1 MDSSALC
8 TVIFVLA
15 CAFSLAAFALTWFGP
30 WTAEVSAPLQPRAVC
45 HRRGRV
51 PCGERARPAS
61 AAGEGPVRP
70 VARCAPW
77 RSLRWTVASSSVTRD
92 AIAPQASHI
101 VEADGTL
108 TAARVRVDAKARGHV
123 RVHVRVLPHE
133 TVDVV
138 AKGAELHEDLMDGLA
153 IVCGDKVEDVSL
165 EFVEPESVTLAGA
178 DDDAEA
184 TETPA
189 KPAAKAPAPDTT
201 SEITV
206 SMSAPREP
214 EPSLRLNPSPI
225 PTPRRRR
232 RPWRTRRLP
241 SPRSTWARRTSAPP
255 EPTPAAPEPG
265 PSADEGRYTV
275 SDAFRDGVSR
285 LSAWVR
291 RHLPRTGEGLL
302 GCHHWPRGRDRV
314 LAVGPWPLV
323 VIAIFVFVG
332 VAAGQVLDGDPRIV
346 NTLRHLFNRNSQ

>member
-1 MDSSALC
+1 MSGLKRLC

-30 WTAEVSAPLQPRAVC
+30 WTAEVSALFNLEPFAIAVVACLAVSALGLLVLLARALFA
-45 HRRGRV
+45 RRTVRTV
-51 PCGERARPAS
+51 EI
-61 AAGEGPVRP
+61 AAVDGGVI
-70 VARCAPW
+70 
-77 RSLRWTVASSSVTRD
+77 SVTRD
-92 AIAPQASHI
+92 AIAAQASHI

-133 TVDVV
+133 TVDVG
-138 AKGAELHEDLMDGLA
+138 AKGAELYEDLMDGLA

-214 EPSLRLNPSPI
+214 EPK
-225 PTPRRRR
+225 
-232 RPWRTRRLP
+232 
-241 SPRSTWARRTSAPP
+241 P
-255 EPTPAAPEPG
+255 EPETEPEP
-265 PSADEGRYTV
+265 D
-275 SDAFRDGVSR
+275 SDPEKEA
-285 LSAWVR
+285 
-291 RHLPRTGEGLL
+291 
-302 GCHHWPRGRDRV
+302 
-314 LAVGPWPLV
+314 
-323 VIAIFVFVG
+323 
-332 VAAGQVLDGDPRIV
+332 
-346 NTLRHLFNRNSQ
+346 

>member
-1 MDSSALC
+1 MSGLKRLC

-30 WTAEVSAPLQPRAVC
+30 WTAEVSALFNLEPFAIAVVACLAVSALGLLVLLARALFA
-45 HRRGRV
+45 RRTVRTV
-51 PCGERARPAS
+51 EI
-61 AAGEGPVRP
+61 AAVDGGVI
-70 VARCAPW
+70 
-77 RSLRWTVASSSVTRD
+77 SVTRD
-92 AIAPQASHI
+92 AIAAQASHI

-165 EFVEPESVTLAGA
+165 EFVEPESVTIAGA
-178 DDDAEA
+178 DDEAEA
-184 TETPA
+184 AETAA

-214 EPSLRLNPSPI
+214 EPKPETEPESKSE
-225 PTPRRRR
+225 
-232 RPWRTRRLP
+232 
-241 SPRSTWARRTSAPP
+241 P
-255 EPTPAAPEPG
+255 EPKLDSDPEKE
-265 PSADEGRYTV
+265 A
-275 SDAFRDGVSR
+275 
-285 LSAWVR
+285 
-291 RHLPRTGEGLL
+291 
-302 GCHHWPRGRDRV
+302 
-314 LAVGPWPLV
+314 
-323 VIAIFVFVG
+323 
-332 VAAGQVLDGDPRIV
+332 
-346 NTLRHLFNRNSQ
+346 